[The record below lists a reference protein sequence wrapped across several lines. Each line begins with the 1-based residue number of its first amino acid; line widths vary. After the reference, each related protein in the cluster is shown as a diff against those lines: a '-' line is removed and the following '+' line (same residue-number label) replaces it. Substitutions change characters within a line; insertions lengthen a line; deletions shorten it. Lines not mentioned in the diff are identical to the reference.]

1 VVSHDAGYCR
11 FNRSGLLDDYLLL
24 DDDYLALLARGVV
37 IGGRDALGY
46 A

>member
-1 VVSHDAGYCR
+1 MSHDAGNGR
-11 FNRSGLLDDYLLL
+11 LNRSGLLDDYLLL

-37 IGGRDALGY
+37 LDGKGALGR